1 MNLRFREIWIKNF
14 QSYDGDHHVSLE
26 VPGLIYVMGE
36 NRVAPELTTN
46 NTGKS
51 TLFNA
56 LTWCLYGR
64 TLDVAR
70 PGDSVEPW
78 YGEHYT
84 NVQVVFVRGGV
95 EYVLDRGRNPNTLIL
110 NDESVEQDA
119 VVRAVGLSFDA
130 WCYCVVL
137 GQFNEL
143 FLTSDSATQTALFTE
158 LLDLGSWVKSIDK
171 ATKNLREC
179 EKSQDQATKTLARH
193 EGSLAEVIDNLKDF
207 AKGEIEWEAAHKEEL
222 AGLQNA
228 VVLTQGEY
236 QRAKGARPEAADVA
250 EDEAA
255 IAEGTTEL
263 ARLTALLRD
272 QRPKGA
278 DVQSK
283 IDRLE
288 SAMNITYKKLKQYED
303 ISKAEAPV
311 CPECGQSV
319 EVDHVDQHISKY
331 KEDYA
336 NYEGLLKSYQD
347 NKAKFDDM
355 YGAAEQE
362 AEELRGLILE
372 MQGKVANAK
381 NAELVWE
388 HNVNATKLKR
398 DGAIQDFNRSNAK
411 INPYLASHQKA
422 KARKQEL
429 KESIEAAKAE
439 AKKVESYIGGVK
451 YWVESFK
458 QIRLSIIDEALAE
471 LTFTVNAKAE
481 ALGLS
486 GWRLAFE
493 TERETKSGEIRSKF
507 TSLVFPPE
515 HTEGVPLKSLGGGV
529 LQRCQLACALGL
541 ADVLLARAGID
552 CNLLVADEPTKHM
565 SERGV
570 ENLIECL
577 HEMVCNSNKTLFFI
591 DHHHIDNG
599 SFDHVLKVI
608 KDEAGSRIEFD

>member
-14 QSYDGDHHVSLE
+14 QSYDGDHHLSLE
-26 VPGLIYVMGE
+26 VPGLIYVTGE

-84 NVQVVFVRGGV
+84 NVQVVFQRGAV

-158 LLDLGSWVKSIDK
+158 LLDLSNWVKSIDK
-171 ATKNLREC
+171 ATKKLREV
-179 EKSQDQATKTLARH
+179 EKSQDESSKTLARH
-193 EGSLAEVIDNLKDF
+193 EGSLAEVIENLKDF
-207 AKGEIEWEAAHKEEL
+207 AKGEVEWEAAHKEEL

-255 IAEGTTEL
+255 IAEGATEL

-272 QRPKGA
+272 HRPKAA
-278 DVQSK
+278 DVQTK

-288 SAMNITYKKLKQYED
+288 SVMHITHKKLKQYEM
-303 ISKAEAPV
+303 ISEAETPV
-311 CPECGQSV
+311 CPECGQPV
-319 EVDHVDQHISKY
+319 KTDHIDQHISKHR
-331 KEDYA
+331 EDYA
-336 NYEGLLKSYQD
+336 NYEGLLKAYQD
-347 NKAKFDDM
+347 NLAKFGDM
-355 YGAAEQE
+355 IGAAEQE

-372 MQGKVANAK
+372 MQGKVASAK
-381 NAELVWE
+381 NVELIWE
-388 HNVNATKLKR
+388 HNVHAAKLKR
-398 DGAIQDFNRSNAK
+398 DGAIQDFNLSQAK

-458 QIRLSIIDEALAE
+458 QIRLSIIDEALQE
-471 LTFTVNAKAE
+471 LTFMVNAKAE

-486 GWRLAFE
+486 GWHLGFE
-493 TERETKSGEIRSKF
+493 TERETAKGEVRSKF
-507 TSLVFPPE
+507 TTLVVPPG

-541 ADVLLARAGID
+541 ADVLLHRAGLD
-552 CNLLVADEPTKHM
+552 CNLLVLDEPTRHM
-565 SERGV
+565 SEHGV
-570 ENLIECL
+570 SDLIDCL
-577 HEMVCNSNKTLFFI
+577 SELCGDERTVFFI
-591 DHHHIDNG
+591 DHHHIDHG
-599 SFDHVLKVI
+599 SFGGVLKVT
-608 KDEAGSRIEFD
+608 KDDSGSHAEWQ